1 MKPEDIADI
10 VREHLTAAY
19 VCNRTWSAWSYNTMS
34 QDDFVEASET
44 EMADEIAAAIVKRYG
59 QPAQPA
65 ASAEHF
71 AEVVGGGMVFW
82 RCGTPP
88 DGTKLYTAPVAAQPS
103 VPEGWKLVP
112 IEPTPEMRDA
122 ITSGIRHDHMVKVYQ
137 DMLEAAPTPSAVN
150 QAQQPGQD
158 AEPCKTCGDTGVVD
172 DGEINCY
179 ESGEPYM
186 NGPVKCV
193 KDCPDCTAPKQ
204 PSVPDT
210 VYLGCAR
217 MGLAGASDE
226 EVLNYVRMATRGKA

>member
-10 VREHLTAAY
+10 VREHLTAVY

-88 DGTKLYTAPVAAQPS
+88 DGTKLYTAPVAAQPRAP
-103 VPEGWKLVP
+103 VCPYPCGWESLHTMATEDGAYLAKSLEVGHLLTDNERSTAIVASIRL
-112 IEPTPEMRDA
+112 IEVCRA
-122 ITSGIRHDHMVKVYQ
+122 
-137 DMLEAAPTPSAVN
+137 MLEAAP
-150 QAQQPGQD
+150 
-158 AEPCKTCGDTGVVD
+158 EP
-172 DGEINCY
+172 
-179 ESGEPYM
+179 
-186 NGPVKCV
+186 
-193 KDCPDCTAPKQ
+193 KDKP
-204 PSVPDT
+204 
-210 VYLGCAR
+210 
-217 MGLAGASDE
+217 
-226 EVLNYVRMATRGKA
+226 